1 LTPDKLN
8 IERHTMD
15 PKSTAEAIVKQLE
28 HAWNA
33 ADGAA
38 FAAPFAPD
46 ADFVN
51 VRGELHTG
59 EQAIAAGH
67 QGIFDTIY
75 AGSTVRYEVRQA
87 RELTDGVILA
97 HIDAVLNVPTGPLAG
112 EIQALASIVLVGS
125 GDAPRVAAFHNTVV
139 AS

>member
-1 LTPDKLN
+1 
-8 IERHTMD
+8 MD

-28 HAWNA
+28 DAWNA

-67 QGIFDTIY
+67 QGIFVTIY

-112 EIQALASIVLVGS
+112 EIKALVSIVLVGN
-125 GDAPRVAAFHNTVV
+125 GDEQRVAAFHNTVV

>member
-1 LTPDKLN
+1 
-8 IERHTMD
+8 MD

-28 HAWNA
+28 DAWNA

-112 EIQALASIVLVGS
+112 EIKALASIVLVGN
-125 GDAPRVAAFHNTVV
+125 GDTPRVAAFHNTVV

>member
-1 LTPDKLN
+1 
-8 IERHTMD
+8 MD
-15 PKSTAEAIVKQLE
+15 PMSTAQTVVKQLE
-28 HAWNA
+28 DAWNA

-51 VRGELHTG
+51 IRGDLHTG
-59 EQAIAAGH
+59 QQAIAAGH

-75 AGSTVRYEVRQA
+75 AGSTVRYDVRQA
-87 RELTDGVILA
+87 RELTAGVILA
-97 HIDAVLNVPTGPLAG
+97 HVDAVLNAPSGPLAG
-112 EIQALASIVLVGS
+112 ETKALASIVLVGD
-125 GDAPRVAAFHNTVV
+125 GNEQRVAAFHNTVV

>member
-1 LTPDKLN
+1 
-8 IERHTMD
+8 MD
-15 PKSTAEAIVKQLE
+15 PKSAAEKIVKQLE
-28 HAWNA
+28 DAWNA

-51 VRGELHTG
+51 IRGDLHTG
-59 EQAIAAGH
+59 QEAIAAGH

-75 AGSTVRYEVRQA
+75 AGSTVRYNVRQA

-97 HIDAVLNVPTGPLAG
+97 HVDAVLNAPTGPLAG
-112 EIQALASIVLVGS
+112 ETKALASIVLVGN
-125 GDAPRVAAFHNTVV
+125 GDEQRVAAFHNTVV